1 MSFSFGPGGGIQD
14 PEILRLLATLTTLV
28 KQHGSKSEQV
38 EQFIKDNEHVM
49 AVDDHSQHMHTFREI
64 AEPMA
69 MLIGGIRNPCA
80 DRVPGDSWQGG
91 DAERIFD
98 DYDPDEPADYWKR

>member
-1 MSFSFGPGGGIQD
+1 MSFSFGPKGGIQD
-14 PEILRLLATLTTLV
+14 PVILRLMAELTTLV
-28 KQHGSKSEQV
+28 KAHGSQSEQV
-38 EQFIKDNEHVM
+38 EAFIKQHEHVV

-69 MLIGGIRNPCA
+69 MLIGGIRNSAA
-80 DRVPGDSWQGG
+80 DQVPGDSWQGG